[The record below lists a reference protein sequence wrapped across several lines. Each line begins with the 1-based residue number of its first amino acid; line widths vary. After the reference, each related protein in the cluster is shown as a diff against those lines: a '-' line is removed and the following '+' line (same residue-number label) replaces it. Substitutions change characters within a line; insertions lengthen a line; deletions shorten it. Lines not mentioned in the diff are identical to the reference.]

1 MTPPP
6 AVTVRENYVNFNSI
20 LQQLALSSFWKL
32 VFISLISYIVCS
44 LQTFLIALIRS
55 AAVRLK
61 ISGSDDNTM
70 TV

>member
-1 MTPPP
+1 MIH
-6 AVTVRENYVNFNSI
+6 VVLEYVKSNSKYITVVVVI
-20 LQQLALSSFWKL
+20 LKL

>member
-20 LQQLALSSFWKL
+20 LQQLALSSFWNL